1 MKPWLR
7 ILAAAAA
14 ALAFAGPLA
23 AQTLSPTGI
32 AVTPQSAAPGDTVV
46 ITITA
51 VNSGAVQ
58 LNAGGSVTGTVTFTH
73 RVTGHQF
80 RTDIGLAQ
88 QSFASSAAVAASG
101 GSGSFTRSFRVPV
114 SFTEAGFYNASVD
127 LSAASVGTIG
137 TATASSNSVLTV
149 TGKPDLQITALTYQ
163 ASTSYVGGTVVP
175 MTLKYRNNIA
185 TAGSNNVPL
194 TPGFTGS
201 PAFVRIDVVLSTNP
215 AFGDA
220 DDFRLTLHDITSKV
234 NADGVE
240 QTINWNQILPGNFS
254 GSYYVLAKID
264 ALNAVDENDP
274 PVLTQNG
281 NNVWAGE
288 VNSLNPSATLINLL
302 PSNFPTVT
310 TASRAAGAANT
321 ANGYSDNPSMTAD
334 GRFVTFASDATNLI
348 TGDTNAVRDIFL
360 YDSQTNGVR
369 RLSVSQQ
376 GNQAASAS
384 NNPVISAADGRH
396 VAFASDA
403 PNLVIGDTNGF
414 SDIFVVDALTGV
426 ITRIS
431 GANAAGGQANNPSFR
446 PAISQTGRFIAFES
460 TATNLTATATTVGR
474 SHIYVHD
481 RDVSSSGVFD
491 TPGNTSTVLV
501 DTSPA
506 GAEGGDSSIQAVISA
521 DGSTIAW
528 TSDATNLVAG
538 DTNGFRDV
546 FLRTRSGAVLGATR
560 LVSVVNVTGAQ
571 GNGISQTPALSSD
584 GRWVAFA
591 SVATNLVAGDTNAV
605 SDLFVYDAAA
615 AIATPVVTRVSVS
628 TAGVQA
634 ADPNPAGF
642 QLGSINPTISAD
654 GRYVAFASLANN
666 LTAGDSNGQSLLQDS
681 NGALDV
687 FVRDRQVSGSGAFDV
702 PGNVAT
708 QMVSVNPFGYQ
719 TNGVLGAPSTAAS
732 NIYPVISAN
741 GRFVA
746 FPSDAD
752 NTGGFAYGATNLL
765 PLDSNGVR
773 DVFLHDRR
781 TNASVTPAT
790 PPAVS
795 ITSPGD
801 GSALLVNTAIRVSA
815 SATTTLG
822 VVSSVQFFVNG
833 ASLGTSTVF
842 PYSAVWTPTA
852 VGSYTLS
859 ALVTDSFGNIG
870 VSSNVRV
877 TINAAPSVGITSPT
891 ATSSLTAGVAT
902 SINASASASN
912 PGATIASVQFYVN
925 GAAQGAADTTVPYSV
940 AWTPPAAG
948 AYTLTAVATDSVGTQ
963 ATSASVSVT
972 VTAPGG
978 GGGGAGPTLPVVAL
992 VSPANGA
999 TVAVNASHSLV
1010 ATASLAGGS
1019 IASIA
1024 YQANGVAIGSAS
1036 IYPFIVDWKP
1046 TSPGSYSLTA
1056 TATGSNGA
1064 SATSVANVVTVSA
1077 GTAPNVAIATPP
1089 ANATISAG
1097 ADQAV
1102 VVSASA
1108 TTGVITSV
1116 ELFANGVSVGVDQS
1130 FPYNFAWKPA
1140 GVGTVV
1146 LTAVA
1151 TDSQGNRTPSAAV
1164 NVTVAAVSAGAPT
1177 VSVTSPAAGAS
1188 LPVGVPV
1195 SFTAVAADADGTVA
1209 QVEFFANGVSLA
1221 TDSTYP
1227 YGVTFTPNATG
1238 TYVLTARATDN
1249 GGNVSTSAPLS
1260 VVVSGGAAPSVAIEA
1275 PANNATIGV
1284 NAPVTLRAAATST
1297 SGFITGVQFLVN
1309 GVSLSADT
1317 AFPYTATWTPAATGN
1332 YALTARATDNLGNIT
1347 ESAIVAVT
1355 VGASAAPT
1363 VTVTNPAN
1371 GSAFVVG
1378 TSLTLTAD
1386 AADVDGTVSAVQ
1398 FIVNGLPLG
1407 SPYLAAP
1414 YSTRWTP
1421 VAAGAYTI
1429 TAQATDNNGNL
1440 GTSTAVTVT
1449 IGANAAPTV
1458 AVTSPAAGAYALGNT
1473 VLVAAAAN
1481 DADGKVAAV
1490 QFFANGLSIGSA
1502 TAAPYTVA
1510 WRPPL
1515 AGNYAIS
1522 AQATDDAGNV
1532 TTTAVV
1538 NIAVSGVAA
1547 PSVAITN
1554 PAASA
1559 VFVAGTPVA
1568 FTAAPSGGNGP
1579 IAQVQFFVNGASLG
1593 AADTAAPYAAT
1604 WTPLASGTYS
1614 LLAVATDSAGLSSS
1628 TAATINVRVDG
1639 NRPPTVALSSPL
1651 AGTSVNSGATVNLT
1665 AVAADPDGTVAS
1677 VTYLANG
1684 NVVGAAAAAPFAVAW
1699 VPGAAGS
1706 YTVTAQA
1713 TDNSGNVT
1721 ASAPVTV
1728 TVNANRA
1735 PTVAVTAPGTGTVV
1749 RAGTAT
1755 NLMSTAADADGT
1767 ITSVQF
1773 FANGIAVGAADTTAP
1788 YAAAW
1793 TPAAE
1798 GVYRITVLAL
1808 DNSGAS
1814 TLSAE
1819 TYVLAV
1825 APGLK
1830 GGDTIY
1836 TGSYA
1841 GGGES
1846 GRFAVISA
1854 RGTHATLIAYSS
1866 ASPARVYFH
1875 PGVPVDSAGGI
1886 VLADAAGRFQM
1897 NGSLSDTGATGTL
1910 DAGRLT
1916 FIGAVTLGGT
1926 PPVPA
1931 GLYSGG
1937 IGGRPDSV
1945 LAVIAGPDGA
1955 VTAYIADGTF
1965 RDAGASTLD
1974 ARGAFTVVTQAG
1986 TRLGARIDPAT
1997 GFLTG
2002 TLTGGPGGAVSGAL
2016 TSGAAFSDGA
2026 LRNLSTRGQ
2035 VGTAANVLIA
2045 GFVVAGDMPKRVL
2058 VRAVGPSLAAFGV
2071 TGLLADPQLQIFGG
2085 GTIVLE
2091 NDNWGGTAALVT
2103 AAGQVG
2109 AFPLDVASRDAA
2121 VVATLSPGAYTAQVS
2136 GAGGGTG
2143 VALVELYDVDAAQP
2157 FTPQKL
2163 VNVATRGV
2171 VGAGQA
2177 QLIAGFVVSGN
2188 TAKKVLVRAVG
2199 PTLGRAPFNVAGT
2212 LADPQLRLVRGA
2224 DAVVREN
2231 DNWESG
2237 NDAALVAEAAS
2248 RVGAFPLA
2256 AGGRDAALLL
2266 SLPPGTYSAQVTGT
2280 GTSTGI
2286 ALVEVYE
2293 VP

>member
-1 MKPWLR
+1 
-7 ILAAAAA
+7 
-14 ALAFAGPLA
+14 
-23 AQTLSPTGI
+23 
-32 AVTPQSAAPGDTVV
+32 
-46 ITITA
+46 
-51 VNSGAVQ
+51 
-58 LNAGGSVTGTVTFTH
+58 
-73 RVTGHQF
+73 
-80 RTDIGLAQ
+80 
-88 QSFASSAAVAASG
+88 
-101 GSGSFTRSFRVPV
+101 
-114 SFTEAGFYNASVD
+114 
-127 LSAASVGTIG
+127 
-137 TATASSNSVLTV
+137 
-149 TGKPDLQITALTYQ
+149 
-163 ASTSYVGGTVVP
+163 

-185 TAGSNNVPL
+185 TVGANNVPL
-194 TPGFTGS
+194 TPGYTGS

-215 AFGDA
+215 TFGDA

-240 QTINWNQILPGNFS
+240 QTINWNQLLPGNFS

-264 ALNAVDENDP
+264 SLDALAENDP

-281 NNVWAGE
+281 NNVWAGDTG
-288 VNSLNPSATLINLL
+288 LNPAATLINLL
-302 PSNFPTVT
+302 PSNFPTVA
-310 TASRAAGAANT
+310 TASRAAGTATT

-334 GRFVTFASDATNLI
+334 GRFVAFASDATNLV
-348 TGDTNAVRDIFL
+348 TGDTNVVRDIFL

-376 GNQAASAS
+376 GNQASAAS

-414 SDIFVVDALTGV
+414 SDIFVADTLTGV

-446 PAISQTGRFIAFES
+446 PSISQTGRFIAFES
-460 TATNLTATATTVGR
+460 TATNLTATSTTVGR

-481 RDVSSSGVFD
+481 RDVSGSGVFD

-506 GAEGGDSSIQAVISA
+506 GAEGNGNSLQVAISA
-521 DGSTIAW
+521 DGSTLAW

-538 DTNGFRDV
+538 DANALRDV
-546 FLRTRSGAVLGATR
+546 FLRTRSGAGLGATR
-560 LVSVVNVTGAQ
+560 LVSVANGTGSQ
-571 GNGISQTPALSSD
+571 GNGTSQTPALSSD

-591 SVATNLVAGDTNAV
+591 SVATNLVPGDTNAV
-605 SDLFVYDAAA
+605 SDIFVYDATAA
-615 AIATPVVTRVSVS
+615 VAAPVVTRVSVS
-628 TAGVQA
+628 TAGAQA

-666 LTAGDSNGQSLLQDS
+666 LTTGDRTGQFEAQDS

-702 PGNVAT
+702 AGNVAT

-891 ATSSLTAGVAT
+891 ASAALTAGVAST
-902 SINASASASN
+902 LNASASASN

-925 GAAQGAADTTVPYSV
+925 GAAQGAADTTAPYSV

-999 TVAVNASHSLV
+999 TVAVNATHSLV

-1019 IASIA
+1019 ITSIA
-1024 YQANGVAIGSAS
+1024 YQANGVAVGSAS

-1064 SATSVANVVTVSA
+1064 SATSAANVVTVSA

-1097 ADQAV
+1097 TDQAV

-1108 TTGVITSV
+1108 TTGAITAV

-1164 NVTVAAVSAGAPT
+1164 NITVATVSAGAPS
-1177 VSVTSPAAGAS
+1177 VSVTSPAAGAA

-1195 SFTAVAADADGTVA
+1195 SFTAAAADADGTVA

-1221 TDSTYP
+1221 AADSTYP

-1260 VVVSGGAAPSVAIEA
+1260 VVVSGGTAPAVAIET

-1284 NAPVTLRAAATST
+1284 NAPLNLRAAATSV
-1297 SGFITGVQFLVN
+1297 SGFITSVQFLVN
-1309 GVSLSADT
+1309 GVSLSTDT

-1332 YALTARATDNLGNIT
+1332 YALTARATDNLGNVT
-1347 ESAIVAVT
+1347 ESAIVAVA

-1378 TSLTLTAD
+1378 TALALTAD
-1386 AADVDGTVSAVQ
+1386 AADIDGTVASVQ
-1398 FIVNGLPLG
+1398 FLVNGLPLG
-1407 SPYLAAP
+1407 APDATAP
-1414 YSTRWTP
+1414 YSAPWAP
-1421 VAAGAYTI
+1421 GAAGAYTI
-1429 TAQATDNNGNL
+1429 TAQATDNNGNI
-1440 GTSTAVTVT
+1440 GTSAAVTVT
-1449 IGANAAPTV
+1449 IGSNAAPTV
-1458 AVTSPAAGAYALGNT
+1458 ALTSPAAGAYALGNT
-1473 VLVAAAAN
+1473 VLLAAAAN
-1481 DADGKVAAV
+1481 DADGKVTAV

-1502 TAAPYTVA
+1502 SVAPYNVA

-1515 AGNYAIS
+1515 AGNYALT

-1532 TTTAVV
+1532 TTTAAV

-1568 FTAAPSGGNGP
+1568 ITAAPSGGNGP

-1604 WTPLASGTYS
+1604 WTPVATGTYS

-1639 NRPPTVALSSPL
+1639 NRPPTVALSSPP
-1651 AGTSVNSGATVNLT
+1651 AGTSVNSGATVNLS
-1665 AVAADPDGTVAS
+1665 AVASDPDGTVAS

-1684 NVVGAAAAAPFAVAW
+1684 NVVGTAAAAPFAVAW

-1721 ASAPVTV
+1721 VSSPVTV

-1735 PTVAVTAPGTGTVV
+1735 PTVTVTAPGTGSVV

-1755 NLMSTAADADGT
+1755 NLTSTAADADGT
-1767 ITSVQF
+1767 IASVQF
-1773 FANGIAVGAADTTAP
+1773 FANGIAVGAADTAAP

-1798 GVYRITVLAL
+1798 GVYRITALAV

-1814 TLSAE
+1814 TLSTE
-1819 TYVLAV
+1819 TYVLAL

-1830 GGDTIY
+1830 GGDTVY
-1836 TGSYA
+1836 AGSYA
-1841 GGGES
+1841 GGSEN

-1854 RGTHATLIAYSS
+1854 RGTHATLIAFSS
-1866 ASPARVYFH
+1866 AAPARVYFNS
-1875 PGVPVDSAGGI
+1875 GIPVDSAGGI
-1886 VLADAAGRFQM
+1886 VLTDAAGRSQV

-1916 FIGAVTLGGT
+1916 FIGAVATGAAPAV
-1926 PPVPA
+1926 PP
-1931 GLYSGG
+1931 GLYTGG
-1937 IGGRPDSV
+1937 ISGRPDSL
-1945 LAVIAGPDGA
+1945 LAVIAGPDGS
-1955 VTAYIADGTF
+1955 VTAYVADGTF
-1965 RDAGASTLD
+1965 RDAGASTID
-1974 ARGAFTVVTQAG
+1974 TRGAFAVVTQAG
-1986 TRLGARIDPAT
+1986 TRLAARIDPAT

-2045 GFVVAGDMPKRVL
+2045 GFVVAGDTPKRVL

-2071 TGLLADPQLQIFGG
+2071 TGVLVDPQLQIFGG
-2085 GTIVLE
+2085 GTLLLE
-2091 NDNWGGTAALVT
+2091 NDNWGGTPALIT

-2109 AFPLDVASRDAA
+2109 AFPLDLASRDAA
-2121 VVATLSPGAYTAQVS
+2121 IVATLPPGAYTAQVS
-2136 GAGGGTG
+2136 GVGGGTG

-2224 DAVVREN
+2224 DVVVREN

-2237 NDAALVAEAAS
+2237 NDAALVADAAS

-2266 SLPPGTYSAQVTGT
+2266 SLPPGTYSAQVTGA

>member
-14 ALAFAGPLA
+14 ALAFARPLA
-23 AQTLSPTGI
+23 AQKLAPTAI
-32 AVTPQSAAPGDTVV
+32 AVTPQSAAPGDSV
-46 ITITA
+46 TITVTMA
-51 VNSGAVQ
+51 NSDALVAFP
-58 LNAGGSVTGTVTFTH
+58 AGGSVTGTVTFTH
-73 RVTGHQF
+73 RSTGYSF
-80 RTDIGLAQ
+80 NTGSRSFLTATD
-88 QSFASSAAVAASG
+88 VAAAG
-101 GSGSFTRSFRVPV
+101 GAGSFTSSFTVPTR
-114 SFTEAGFYNASVD
+114 FTEAGAYNAAVN
-127 LSAASVGTIG
+127 LTAVSAGTLQG
-137 TATASSNSVLTV
+137 NSGSSLNVLTV
-149 TGKPDLQITALTYQ
+149 TGKPDLQITSLTYT
-163 ASTSYVGGTVVP
+163 AGTSYVGGAVLP
-175 MTLKYRNNIA
+175 MQLKYANNSA
-185 TAGSNNVPL
+185 TAGTNNVPV
-194 TPGFTGS
+194 TPGRNGF
-201 PAFVRIDVVLSTNP
+201 PAFVRIEVVLSSNP
-215 AFGDA
+215 TFGDS
-220 DDFRLTLHDITSKV
+220 DDFRLTLHDFTAKLD
-234 NADGVE
+234 ADGVE
-240 QTINWNQILPGNFS
+240 QTINWNQVLPGNFT
-254 GSYYVLAKID
+254 GSFYVLAKID
-264 ALNAVDENDP
+264 SLNAVDENDP
-274 PVLTQNG
+274 PALTRNG
-281 NNVWAGE
+281 NNVWAGDTG
-288 VNSLNPSATLINLL
+288 LNPAATLINLL

-310 TASRAAGAANT
+310 TASRATGAATT

-334 GRFVTFASDATNLI
+334 GRFITFASDASNLV

-376 GNQAASAS
+376 GNQATAAS

-414 SDIFVVDALTGV
+414 SDIFVADTLTGV
-426 ITRIS
+426 IARIS

-481 RDVSSSGVFD
+481 RDVSGSGVFD

-501 DTSPA
+501 DTAPA
-506 GAEGGDSSIQAVISA
+506 GAEANGNSLQVALSA
-521 DGSTIAW
+521 DGSTLAW
-528 TSDATNLVAG
+528 TSDATNLVSG
-538 DTNGFRDV
+538 DANAQRDV
-546 FLRTRSGAVLGATR
+546 FLRTRSGAGLGATR
-560 LVSVVNVTGAQ
+560 LVSVVNTSGAQ
-571 GNGISQTPALSSD
+571 ANGASQTPAVSAD

-605 SDLFVYDAAA
+605 SDIFVYDATAA
-615 AIATPVVTRVSVS
+615 VAAPVVTRISVS
-628 TAGVQA
+628 SAGAQA
-634 ADPNPAGF
+634 LDPNSAGF

-654 GRYVAFASLANN
+654 GRYVAFASLADN
-666 LTAGDSNGQSLLQDS
+666 LTAGDSSGQAQVQDA

-687 FVRDRQVSGSGAFDV
+687 FVRDRQVSGAGAFDV

-719 TNGVLGAPSTAAS
+719 TTGILGVPSSAAS

-746 FPSDAD
+746 FPSDAE
-752 NTGGFAYGATNLL
+752 NTGGVAFGATNLL
-765 PLDSNGVR
+765 ALDSNGVR

-790 PPAVS
+790 PPSVS

-801 GSALLVNTAIRVSA
+801 GSSLLVNTAIRVSA

-833 ASLGTSTVF
+833 ASLGTTTVF

-877 TINAAPSVGITSPT
+877 TINAAPSVGITNPT
-891 ATSSLTAGVAT
+891 ASSALTAGVAT
-902 SINASASASN
+902 TLNASASASN
-912 PGATIASVQFYVN
+912 PGATITSVQFYVN
-925 GAAQGAADTTVPYSV
+925 GAAEGAADTTAPYSV
-940 AWTPPAAG
+940 AWTPAAAG
-948 AYTLTAVATDSVGTQ
+948 TYTLTAVATDSLGTQ
-963 ATSASVSVT
+963 ASSSSVSVT
-972 VTAPGG
+972 VTVPGA
-978 GGGGAGPTLPVVAL
+978 GGGGAGPTLPVVTL
-992 VSPANGA
+992 VSPANGS
-999 TVAVNASHSLV
+999 TVAVNATHSLV
-1010 ATASLAGGS
+1010 ASASLAGGS
-1019 IASIA
+1019 IAGVS
-1024 YQANGVAIGSAS
+1024 YQANGVAVGSSA
-1036 IYPFIVDWKP
+1036 IYPFKVDWKP

-1064 SATSVANVVTVSA
+1064 TATSVANVVAVTAGSA
-1077 GTAPNVAIATPP
+1077 PSVAIATPS
-1089 ANATISAG
+1089 NGATVAAG
-1097 ADQAV
+1097 TAQAV

-1108 TTGVITSV
+1108 ATGAIASV
-1116 ELFANGVSVGVDQS
+1116 ELLANGVSVGVDQS
-1130 FPYNFAWKPA
+1130 FPYNFTWTPA

-1151 TDSQGNRTPSAAV
+1151 TDSLGNRTPGAAV
-1164 NVTVAAVSAGAPT
+1164 SVAVAAVSAGAPV

-1195 SFTAVAADADGTVA
+1195 SFTAAASDADGTIA
-1209 QVEFFANGVSLA
+1209 QVEFFANGVLLE

-1238 TYVLTARATDN
+1238 TYVLAARATDN

-1260 VVVSGGAAPSVAIEA
+1260 VLVSGGTAPSVAIET
-1275 PANNATIGV
+1275 PAHNATIGV
-1284 NAPVTLRAAATST
+1284 NAPVTLRAIATST

-1309 GVSLSADT
+1309 GVTLSTDT
-1317 AFPYTATWTPAATGN
+1317 AFPYNATWTPAATGN
-1332 YALTARATDNLGNIT
+1332 YVLTARATDNLGNVT

-1355 VGASAAPT
+1355 VGTSAAPT
-1363 VTVTNPAN
+1363 ATVSNPAN

-1378 TSLTLTAD
+1378 TALTLTAD
-1386 AADVDGTVSAVQ
+1386 AADVDGTVASVQ
-1398 FIVNGLPLG
+1398 FLVNGLPLG
-1407 SPYLAAP
+1407 APDATAP
-1414 YSTRWTP
+1414 YSVPWTP

-1429 TAQATDNNGNL
+1429 SAQATDNNGNV
-1440 GTSTAVTVT
+1440 GTSTAITVT

-1458 AVTSPAAGAYALGNT
+1458 ALTSPAAGAYALGNT

-1481 DADGKVAAV
+1481 DADGKVTAV

-1502 TAAPYTVA
+1502 ASAPYAVA

-1515 AGNYAIS
+1515 AGNYALT

-1532 TTTAVV
+1532 TAATAVI
-1538 NIAVSGVAA
+1538 IAVSGVAA

-1593 AADTAAPYAAT
+1593 AADAAAPYAAT
-1604 WTPLASGTYS
+1604 WTPLAPGNYS

-1628 TAATINVRVDG
+1628 TAAAINVRVEG
-1639 NRPPTVALSSPL
+1639 NRPPSVALSSPP
-1651 AGTSVNSGATVNLT
+1651 AGTSVNSGATVSLS
-1665 AVAADPDGTVAS
+1665 AVASDPDGTVVS

-1684 NVVGAAAAAPFAVAW
+1684 NVVGTAVAAPFSVAW

-1721 ASAPVTV
+1721 VSSPVTV
-1728 TVNANRA
+1728 TVNTNRA
-1735 PTVAVTAPGTGTVV
+1735 PTITLGAPGTGTVV
-1749 RAGTAT
+1749 KVGTAT
-1755 NLMSTAADADGT
+1755 NLTSSAADSDGT
-1767 ITSVQF
+1767 IASVQF
-1773 FANGIAVGAADTTAP
+1773 YANGIAVGAADTTAP

-1798 GVYRITVLAL
+1798 GVYRITALAV

-1836 TGSYA
+1836 SGSYA

-1846 GRFAVISA
+1846 GRFAVIST
-1854 RGTHATLIAYSS
+1854 RGTLATLIAFSS
-1866 ASPARVYFH
+1866 GAPAKVYFQS
-1875 PGVPVDSAGGI
+1875 GVPVDPAGGMI
-1886 VLADAAGRFQM
+1886 LTDSTGRLQV
-1897 NGSLSDTGATGTL
+1897 NGSLSETGATGTL

-1916 FIGAVTLGGT
+1916 FIGAVTIGGA
-1926 PPVPA
+1926 PSVPA

-1937 IGGRPDSV
+1937 ISGRPDSV
-1945 LAVIAGPDGA
+1945 LAAIAGSDGS
-1955 VTAYIADGTF
+1955 VTAYVADGTF
-1965 RDAGASTLD
+1965 RDAGASTID
-1974 ARGAFTVVTQAG
+1974 ARGAFTVVTQSG
-1986 TRLGARIDPAT
+1986 TRLVARIDPAT

-2002 TLTGGPGGAVSGAL
+2002 TLTGGPGGTLSAAL
-2016 TSGAAFSDGA
+2016 SSGAAFSDGA

-2045 GFVVAGDMPKRVL
+2045 GFVVAGDTPKRVL

-2071 TGLLADPQLQIFGG
+2071 TGVLNDPQLQIFGG
-2085 GTIVLE
+2085 GSLVVE
-2091 NDNWGGTAALVT
+2091 NDNWGGTTALVT

-2121 VVATLSPGAYTAQVS
+2121 VVATLPPGAYTAQVS

-2143 VALVELYDVDAAQP
+2143 VALVELYDVDAARP

-2177 QLIAGFVVSGN
+2177 QLIAGFVVGGN

-2199 PTLGRAPFNVAGT
+2199 PTLARAPFNVAGT

-2224 DAVVREN
+2224 DLVVREN

-2237 NDAALVAEAAS
+2237 NDAALVADAAS

-2266 SLPPGTYSAQVTGT
+2266 SLPPGTYSAQVTGA
-2280 GTSTGI
+2280 GAATGI

>member
-501 DTSPA
+501 DSTPA

-925 GAAQGAADTTVPYSV
+925 GAAQGAADTTVPH
-940 AWTPPAAG
+940 TP
-948 AYTLTAVATDSVGTQ
+948 
-963 ATSASVSVT
+963 
-972 VTAPGG
+972 
-978 GGGGAGPTLPVVAL
+978 
-992 VSPANGA
+992 
-999 TVAVNASHSLV
+999 
-1010 ATASLAGGS
+1010 
-1019 IASIA
+1019 
-1024 YQANGVAIGSAS
+1024 
-1036 IYPFIVDWKP
+1036 
-1046 TSPGSYSLTA
+1046 
-1056 TATGSNGA
+1056 
-1064 SATSVANVVTVSA
+1064 
-1077 GTAPNVAIATPP
+1077 
-1089 ANATISAG
+1089 
-1097 ADQAV
+1097 
-1102 VVSASA
+1102 
-1108 TTGVITSV
+1108 
-1116 ELFANGVSVGVDQS
+1116 
-1130 FPYNFAWKPA
+1130 
-1140 GVGTVV
+1140 
-1146 LTAVA
+1146 
-1151 TDSQGNRTPSAAV
+1151 
-1164 NVTVAAVSAGAPT
+1164 
-1177 VSVTSPAAGAS
+1177 
-1188 LPVGVPV
+1188 
-1195 SFTAVAADADGTVA
+1195 
-1209 QVEFFANGVSLA
+1209 
-1221 TDSTYP
+1221 
-1227 YGVTFTPNATG
+1227 TG
-1238 TYVLTARATDN
+1238 TH
-1249 GGNVSTSAPLS
+1249 S
-1260 VVVSGGAAPSVAIEA
+1260 
-1275 PANNATIGV
+1275 
-1284 NAPVTLRAAATST
+1284 
-1297 SGFITGVQFLVN
+1297 
-1309 GVSLSADT
+1309 
-1317 AFPYTATWTPAATGN
+1317 
-1332 YALTARATDNLGNIT
+1332 
-1347 ESAIVAVT
+1347 
-1355 VGASAAPT
+1355 
-1363 VTVTNPAN
+1363 
-1371 GSAFVVG
+1371 
-1378 TSLTLTAD
+1378 
-1386 AADVDGTVSAVQ
+1386 
-1398 FIVNGLPLG
+1398 
-1407 SPYLAAP
+1407 
-1414 YSTRWTP
+1414 
-1421 VAAGAYTI
+1421 
-1429 TAQATDNNGNL
+1429 
-1440 GTSTAVTVT
+1440 
-1449 IGANAAPTV
+1449 
-1458 AVTSPAAGAYALGNT
+1458 
-1473 VLVAAAAN
+1473 
-1481 DADGKVAAV
+1481 
-1490 QFFANGLSIGSA
+1490 
-1502 TAAPYTVA
+1502 
-1510 WRPPL
+1510 
-1515 AGNYAIS
+1515 
-1522 AQATDDAGNV
+1522 
-1532 TTTAVV
+1532 
-1538 NIAVSGVAA
+1538 
-1547 PSVAITN
+1547 
-1554 PAASA
+1554 
-1559 VFVAGTPVA
+1559 
-1568 FTAAPSGGNGP
+1568 
-1579 IAQVQFFVNGASLG
+1579 
-1593 AADTAAPYAAT
+1593 
-1604 WTPLASGTYS
+1604 
-1614 LLAVATDSAGLSSS
+1614 
-1628 TAATINVRVDG
+1628 
-1639 NRPPTVALSSPL
+1639 
-1651 AGTSVNSGATVNLT
+1651 
-1665 AVAADPDGTVAS
+1665 
-1677 VTYLANG
+1677 
-1684 NVVGAAAAAPFAVAW
+1684 
-1699 VPGAAGS
+1699 
-1706 YTVTAQA
+1706 
-1713 TDNSGNVT
+1713 
-1721 ASAPVTV
+1721 
-1728 TVNANRA
+1728 
-1735 PTVAVTAPGTGTVV
+1735 
-1749 RAGTAT
+1749 
-1755 NLMSTAADADGT
+1755 
-1767 ITSVQF
+1767 
-1773 FANGIAVGAADTTAP
+1773 
-1788 YAAAW
+1788 
-1793 TPAAE
+1793 
-1798 GVYRITVLAL
+1798 
-1808 DNSGAS
+1808 
-1814 TLSAE
+1814 
-1819 TYVLAV
+1819 
-1825 APGLK
+1825 
-1830 GGDTIY
+1830 
-1836 TGSYA
+1836 
-1841 GGGES
+1841 
-1846 GRFAVISA
+1846 
-1854 RGTHATLIAYSS
+1854 
-1866 ASPARVYFH
+1866 
-1875 PGVPVDSAGGI
+1875 
-1886 VLADAAGRFQM
+1886 
-1897 NGSLSDTGATGTL
+1897 
-1910 DAGRLT
+1910 
-1916 FIGAVTLGGT
+1916 
-1926 PPVPA
+1926 
-1931 GLYSGG
+1931 
-1937 IGGRPDSV
+1937 
-1945 LAVIAGPDGA
+1945 
-1955 VTAYIADGTF
+1955 
-1965 RDAGASTLD
+1965 
-1974 ARGAFTVVTQAG
+1974 
-1986 TRLGARIDPAT
+1986 
-1997 GFLTG
+1997 
-2002 TLTGGPGGAVSGAL
+2002 
-2016 TSGAAFSDGA
+2016 
-2026 LRNLSTRGQ
+2026 
-2035 VGTAANVLIA
+2035 
-2045 GFVVAGDMPKRVL
+2045 
-2058 VRAVGPSLAAFGV
+2058 
-2071 TGLLADPQLQIFGG
+2071 
-2085 GTIVLE
+2085 
-2091 NDNWGGTAALVT
+2091 
-2103 AAGQVG
+2103 
-2109 AFPLDVASRDAA
+2109 
-2121 VVATLSPGAYTAQVS
+2121 
-2136 GAGGGTG
+2136 
-2143 VALVELYDVDAAQP
+2143 
-2157 FTPQKL
+2157 
-2163 VNVATRGV
+2163 
-2171 VGAGQA
+2171 
-2177 QLIAGFVVSGN
+2177 
-2188 TAKKVLVRAVG
+2188 
-2199 PTLGRAPFNVAGT
+2199 
-2212 LADPQLRLVRGA
+2212 
-2224 DAVVREN
+2224 
-2231 DNWESG
+2231 
-2237 NDAALVAEAAS
+2237 
-2248 RVGAFPLA
+2248 
-2256 AGGRDAALLL
+2256 
-2266 SLPPGTYSAQVTGT
+2266 
-2280 GTSTGI
+2280 
-2286 ALVEVYE
+2286 
-2293 VP
+2293 

>member
-14 ALAFAGPLA
+14 ALAFASPLA

-73 RVTGHQF
+73 RVTGYQF
-80 RTDIGLAQ
+80 TTGS
-88 QSFASSAAVAASG
+88 QSFVSAGAVAASG
-101 GSGSFTRSFRVPV
+101 GGGSFTYSFPVPTR
-114 SFTEAGFYNASVD
+114 FTEAGAYNASVN
-127 LSAASVGTIG
+127 LTGASSGTIG
-137 TATASSNSVLTV
+137 TATASTNSVLTV
-149 TGKPDLQITALTYQ
+149 TGKPDLQITSLTYQ

-185 TAGSNNVPL
+185 TVGANNVPL

-201 PAFVRIDVVLSTNP
+201 PSFVRIAVVLSSNP

-220 DDFRLTLHDITSKV
+220 DDFQLTIHDITSKV

-240 QTINWNQILPGNFS
+240 QPITWNQVLPGNFS

-264 ALNAVDENDP
+264 SFDALAENDP

-281 NNVWAGE
+281 NNVWAGDTG
-288 VNSLNPSATLINLL
+288 LNPAATLINLL

-310 TASRAAGAANT
+310 TASRAAGAATT

-334 GRFVTFASDATNLI
+334 GRFVTFASDATTLV

-376 GNQAASAS
+376 GNQATAAS

-414 SDIFVVDALTGV
+414 SDIFVADTLTGV

-481 RDVSSSGVFD
+481 RDVSGSGVFD

-506 GAEGGDSSIQAVISA
+506 GAEGDNSSIQAVISA

-538 DTNGFRDV
+538 DTNGVRDV
-546 FLRTRSGAVLGATR
+546 FLRTRSGAGLGTTR
-560 LVSVVNVTGAQ
+560 LVSVVNGSGVQ
-571 GNGISQTPALSSD
+571 GNGVSQTPALSSD

-605 SDLFVYDAAA
+605 SDIFVYDASVPV
-615 AIATPVVTRVSVS
+615 ATPVVTRVSVS
-628 TAGVQA
+628 TPGAQA
-634 ADPNPAGF
+634 VDPNPAGF

-666 LTAGDSNGQSLLQDS
+666 LTAGDTSGQSQLQDS

-687 FVRDRQVSGSGAFDV
+687 FVRDRQVSGAGAFDV

-719 TNGVLGAPSTAAS
+719 TNGLLGVPSTAAS

-765 PLDSNGVR
+765 PLDQNGVR
-773 DVFLHDRR
+773 DVFLFDRR

-891 ATSSLTAGVAT
+891 SSSALTAAVAT
-902 SINASASASN
+902 TLNASASASN

-925 GAAQGAADTTVPYSV
+925 GAAQGAADTTAPYSV

-999 TVAVNASHSLV
+999 TVAVNATHSLV

-1019 IASIA
+1019 IASVA
-1024 YQANGVAIGSAS
+1024 YQANGVAVGSAS

-1046 TSPGSYSLTA
+1046 ASPGSYSLTA

-1064 SATSVANVVTVSA
+1064 SATSVANVVNVSA

-1089 ANATISAG
+1089 ANATVSA
-1097 ADQAV
+1097 ATDQAV

-1108 TTGVITSV
+1108 TTGAITAV

-1151 TDSQGNRTPSAAV
+1151 TDSQGNRTPSAAI

-1177 VSVTSPAAGAS
+1177 VSVTSPAAGAA

-1195 SFTAVAADADGTVA
+1195 SFTAAAADADGTVA

-1249 GGNVSTSAPLS
+1249 GGNVATSAPLS
-1260 VVVSGGAAPSVAIEA
+1260 VVVSGGIAPAVAIA
-1275 PANNATIGV
+1275 TPTNNTTIGV
-1284 NAPVTLRAAATST
+1284 NAPVNLRATATST

-1309 GVSLSADT
+1309 GVSLSTDT

-1332 YALTARATDNLGNIT
+1332 YALTARATDNLGNVT

-1355 VGASAAPT
+1355 VGASAAPN

-1378 TSLTLTAD
+1378 TALTLAAD
-1386 AADVDGTVSAVQ
+1386 AADIDGTVASVQ
-1398 FIVNGLPLG
+1398 FLVNGLPLG
-1407 SPYLAAP
+1407 GPDATAP
-1414 YSTRWTP
+1414 YSAPWTP
-1421 VAAGAYTI
+1421 AAAGAYTI
-1429 TAQATDNNGNL
+1429 TAQATDNNGNI
-1440 GTSTAVTVT
+1440 GTSAAITVT
-1449 IGANAAPTV
+1449 IGSNAAPTV
-1458 AVTSPAAGAYALGNT
+1458 ALTSPSAGAYGLGNT

-1481 DADGKVAAV
+1481 DADGRVTAV

-1502 TAAPYTVA
+1502 SAAPYTVA
-1510 WRPPL
+1510 WRPAL
-1515 AGNYAIS
+1515 AGNYAIT

-1532 TTTAVV
+1532 TTTAAV

-1604 WTPLASGTYS
+1604 WTPVATGTYS

-1639 NRPPTVALSSPL
+1639 NRPPTVALSSPP
-1651 AGTSVNSGATVNLT
+1651 AGASVNSGATVNLT

-1684 NVVGAAAAAPFAVAW
+1684 NVVGTAAAAPFAVAW

-1706 YTVTAQA
+1706 YSVIAQA

-1755 NLMSTAADADGT
+1755 NLTSSAADADGT
-1767 ITSVQF
+1767 IASVQF
-1773 FANGIAVGAADTTAP
+1773 YANGIAVGSADTTAP

-1798 GVYRITVLAL
+1798 GVYRITALAV

-1819 TYVLAV
+1819 TYVMAV

-1841 GGGES
+1841 GGGEN

-1854 RGTHATLIAYSS
+1854 RGTNATLIAFSSS
-1866 ASPARVYFH
+1866 APARVYFNS
-1875 PGVPVDSAGGI
+1875 GVPVDSAGGM
-1886 VLADAAGRFQM
+1886 VLADAAGRLQV

-1926 PPVPA
+1926 PSVPA

-1937 IGGRPDSV
+1937 ISGRPDSV
-1945 LAVIAGPDGA
+1945 LAVIAGADGA

-1965 RDAGASTLD
+1965 RDAGASTFD
-1974 ARGAFTVVTQAG
+1974 ARGAFTIVTQVG
-1986 TRLGARIDPAT
+1986 TRLVARIDPAT

-2016 TSGAAFSDGA
+2016 ASGAAFSDGA

-2045 GFVVAGDMPKRVL
+2045 GFVVAGDTPKRVL

-2071 TGLLADPQLQIFGG
+2071 TGVLADPQLQIFGG
-2085 GTIVLE
+2085 GSLVVE
-2091 NDNWGGTAALVT
+2091 NDNWGGTPALIT

-2109 AFPLDVASRDAA
+2109 AFPLDAASRDAA
-2121 VVATLSPGAYTAQVS
+2121 VVATLPPGAYTAQVS

-2224 DAVVREN
+2224 DVVVRDN

-2266 SLPPGTYSAQVTGT
+2266 SLPPGSYSAQVTGA